1 MATGV
6 NDFDAETTG
15 ATVDVPRREFLR
27 RAGSYAAVTPPLIAT
42 MLAVTST
49 PALAN
54 GSGSNGGRGRKN
66 GHGKAKPG
74 RPKGRQDRPECKYPW
89 QAKCSD

>member
-1 MATGV
+1 MATGL
-6 NDFDAETTG
+6 NEFDAETTD

-27 RAGSYAAVTPPLIAT
+27 RAGTYAAVTPPLIAT

-54 GSGSNGGRGRKN
+54 GSGSNGGRGRKPGKGN
-66 GHGKAKPG
+66 GKPG
-74 RPKGRQDRPECKYPW
+74 GAKRGGGPKCEYPW
-89 QAKCSD
+89 QKECSN